1 MVDNERLERLERWAD
16 KVVEESAILPEDLP
30 ESELRERQAAW
41 YADFYVAED
50 GRLLADPN
58 DPAMR
63 EWLIDQEG
71 MSPDL
76 ADDVLAKMRELAA
89 VG

>member
-1 MVDNERLERLERWAD
+1 MVADERLERLERWAD
-16 KVVEESAILPEDLP
+16 KVVEESATLPEDLP
-30 ESELRERQAAW
+30 ESELQERQAMW
-41 YADFYVAED
+41 YADFYVGED
-50 GRLLADPN
+50 GRLIADPN
-58 DPAMR
+58 NPATR

-89 VG
+89 AR